1 MKPVQK
7 CIKSKIIRLFTV
19 PDITDVSYDIF
30 AKRESEGIMCVHQYS
45 SGLNNDKCWKW
56 LLKTQFIMIPTSHLS
71 HRVTRLPP
79 LSSVTL
85 NAFGDCTKLLNYS
98 GGALNLKD
106 F

>member
-1 MKPVQK
+1 MF
-7 CIKSKIIRLFTV
+7 KSKIIRLFTL
-19 PDITDVSYDIF
+19 PDIMDVSYDIF
-30 AKRESEGIMCVHQYS
+30 AKRESESEGIMCVHQYS

-85 NAFGDCTKLLNYS
+85 NAFGDCTKLLNYL
-98 GGALNLKD
+98 GGALNQKD